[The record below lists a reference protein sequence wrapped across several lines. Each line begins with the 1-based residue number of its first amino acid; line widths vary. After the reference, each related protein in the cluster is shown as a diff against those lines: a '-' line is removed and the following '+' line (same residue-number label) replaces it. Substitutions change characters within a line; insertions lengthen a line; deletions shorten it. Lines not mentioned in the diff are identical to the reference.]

1 MSDQVLSVLSAHPG
15 HLRVSGMPE
24 GQDARMIAAA
34 ARLRGGVSMHVARD
48 DAQSSTFVAAL
59 SFFDPGLAVARLPAW
74 DCLPYDRVGPAPEV
88 AATRLAT
95 LFRLAVRKPDDPPL
109 LVVTTGAAMV
119 QRVPPAATIRRSSFA
134 ARPGMD
140 LDVDALQAYFAAN
153 GYVRAATVR
162 ERGEFAIRGGV
173 IDLFAPSEPEPVRL
187 DMFGDTLESIRGFDP
202 QTQRSTRQLKAIDLA
217 PVSEAILDEEA
228 AQRFRRGYLE
238 AFGAAQGDPLYEAV
252 SHRVRRAGMEHWLPL
267 FHDHMETVLDHV
279 GLQALVL
286 LDAHA
291 LDAARERLALVADY
305 HEARQVPVP
314 RGTPPYR
321 ALAPERLY
329 LGDSE
334 LEGLLAGR
342 DVRLLTPFA
351 GDPSAGPMLDAGGR
365 AGRSFAPERT
375 QDSVNVWDAAR
386 QHVQELS
393 ARGVRPVLAAWSE
406 GSAERLGHVLQEH
419 GLASLFPL
427 PNAGA
432 IALMPK
438 GAVGLAVLPLDR
450 GFETG
455 DLAVLSEA
463 DILGERLGRARKRR
477 KTAQVVLELG
487 GLSAGDLIVH
497 IDHGIGRYDGLKTL
511 TVQDAPHDC
520 LELIYAGGDKLF
532 LPVENIELVT
542 RYGSEDTEAQLDK
555 LGGAAWQNRKA
566 KARKRLR
573 DMAEGLIRIAAARA
587 ARETDAIVR
596 PDALYDEFCARF
608 PYEETEDQLA
618 SLDDIFADFASGHP
632 MDRLI
637 CGDVGFGKTEVA
649 LRAAFVMA
657 MSGRQ
662 VAVVCPTTLLARQ
675 HFRTFT
681 ERFRGWPVRVRQ
693 LSRMVGSKEA
703 EETKKGLADGTVEI
717 VVGTHA
723 LLSKDV
729 KLRDAGLLIVDEEQH
744 FGVKHK
750 ERLKEMRADTHVL
763 TLSATP
769 IPRTL
774 QMALAGIR
782 EMSIIAT
789 PPVDRLAVRTYVTPW
804 DPVTI
809 REALLREKY
818 RGGQAFIVVPRID
831 DLPEVERFLREQLPE
846 MSFAT
851 AHGQMPP
858 TTLEPIITGFYEGRE
873 DILLSTTIVE
883 SGLDIPRANTLVIW
897 RSDMFGLAQL
907 YQLRGRVGRSK
918 TRAYAYLTVPAQ
930 QPITSGAEKRLKILQ
945 SLDSLGAGFMLAS
958 HDLDMRGGGNLLGEE
973 QSGHIKEV
981 GVELYQN
988 MLEEAVAS
996 LKSGE
1001 EQVSTRSWSPSINLG
1016 VAVLIPEE
1024 YVPDLNV
1031 RLSLYRRL
1039 ADLGSDAERDGWAA
1053 ELIDRF
1059 GPMPEEVR
1067 QLIDIAGIKALCRAA
1082 GVAKIDA
1089 GPKGAVITFR
1099 PENAPDPVKVVGLV
1113 QKHPALFRLRPDAKL
1128 VVMGTWDKPD
1138 QRLRG
1143 ARRAAEMLAAAVG
1156 G

>member
-1 MSDQVLSVLSAHPG
+1 MDPTLISTLASAPG
-15 HLRVSGMPE
+15 HIRVTGAPE
-24 GQDARMIAAA
+24 GHDARLVTAALLA
-34 ARLRGGVSMHVARD
+34 RGGIGVHVARD
-48 DAQSSTFVAAL
+48 DAQASTFVAAAA
-59 SFFDPGLAVARLPAW
+59 FFAPGLEIARLPAW

-95 LFRLAVRKPDDPPL
+95 LSRLAARSEADPPL
-109 LVVTTGAAMV
+109 LVITTGAGLV
-119 QRVPPAATIRRSSFA
+119 QLTAPRSAIKAASFST
-134 ARPGMD
+134 RPGRD

-173 IDLFAPSEPEPVRL
+173 IDLFAPGEPEPVRL
-187 DMFGDTLESIRGFDP
+187 DLFGDTLESIRAFDP
-202 QTQRSTRQLKAIDLA
+202 ETQRSTRQLKGLELG
-217 PVSEAILDEEA
+217 PVSEAMLDEEA
-228 AQRFRRGYLE
+228 AQRFRRGYLD
-238 AFGAAQGDPLYEAV
+238 AFGAGQGDPLYEAV
-252 SHRVRRAGMEHWLPL
+252 TKRIRRAGMEHWLPL
-267 FHDHMETVLDHV
+267 FHDRLESVLDHA
-279 GLQALVL
+279 GPRALVT
-286 LDAHA
+286 LDPQA
-291 LDAARERLALVADY
+291 LDAARERLALVQDY
-305 HEARQVPVP
+305 YEARQVPVP
-314 RGTPPYR
+314 KGTPAYR
-321 ALAPERLY
+321 ALPPGRLY
-329 LGDSE
+329 LPMEAIEAD
-334 LEGLLAGR
+334 LEARDTRLFSPFVEDASLAP
-342 DVRLLTPFA
+342 V
-351 GDPSAGPMLDAGGR
+351 LDADGR
-365 AGRSFAPERT
+365 AGRTFAVERAA
-375 QDSVNVWDAAR
+375 DSASVWDAAR
-386 QHVQELS
+386 THVLDLA
-393 ARGVRPVLAAWSE
+393 ARGVKPVLAAWSD

-419 GLASLFPL
+419 GLANLYPL
-427 PNAGA
+427 PNASA
-432 IALMPK
+432 LELMPA

-450 GFETG
+450 GFESA

-477 KTAQVVLELG
+477 RQAQVVLELG
-487 GLSAGDLIVH
+487 GLSTGDLIVH
-497 IDHGIGRYDGLKTL
+497 IDHGIGRYEGLKTL

-520 LELIYAGGDKLF
+520 LELTYQGGDKLF

-542 RYGSEDTEAQLDK
+542 RYGSEDADAQLDK

-566 KARKRLR
+566 RAKKRLR
-573 DMAEGLIRIAAARA
+573 DMAEGLIKIAAARA
-587 ARETDAIVR
+587 SRTTDAITR

-618 SLDDIFADFASGHP
+618 ALDDIFTDLASGHP

-662 VAVVCPTTLLARQ
+662 VAVICPTTLLARQ
-675 HFRTFT
+675 HFKTFS
-681 ERFRGWPVRVRQ
+681 ERFRGWPIRVRQ
-693 LSRMVGSKEA
+693 LSRMVGAKDA
-703 EETKKGLADGTVEI
+703 ELTRKGLADGTVEI

-723 LLSKDV
+723 LLAKDV
-729 KLRDAGLLIVDEEQH
+729 TIRDPGLLIVDEEQH

-818 RGGQAFIVVPRID
+818 RGGQAFVVVPRID
-831 DLPEVERFLREQLPE
+831 DLEEVERFLREQVPE
-846 MSFAT
+846 LSFVT

-858 TTLEPIITGFYEGRE
+858 TSLEPLITGFYEGAQ
-873 DILLSTTIVE
+873 DVLLSTTIVE

-897 RSDMFGLAQL
+897 RADMFGLAQL

-918 TRAYAYLTVPAQ
+918 TRAYAYLTVPASK
-930 QPITSGAEKRLKILQ
+930 PVTPGADKRLKILQ

-973 QSGHIKEV
+973 QSGNIKEV
-981 GVELYQN
+981 GVELYQT

-1001 EQVSTRSWSPSINLG
+1001 EAVSTRSWSPSINLG
-1016 VAVLIPEE
+1016 VAVLIPED

-1039 ADLGSDAERDGWAA
+1039 ADLSSDAERDGWAA

-1113 QKHPALFRLRPDAKL
+1113 QRHPALFKLRPDAKI
-1128 VVMGTWDKPD
+1128 VVMGTWSTPD

-1143 ARRAAEMLAAAVG
+1143 ARRAAEMLAAAVV
-1156 G
+1156 

>member
-1 MSDQVLSVLSAHPG
+1 MDQSLISHLARAPG
-15 HLRVSGMPE
+15 RVRVAGVPE
-24 GQDARMIAAA
+24 GHDARLVTAAA
-34 ARLRGGVSMHVARD
+34 LARGGVSLHVARD
-48 DAQSSTFVAAL
+48 DAQASTFVAAAG
-59 SFFDPGLAVARLPAW
+59 FFAPQLEVMRLPAW

-95 LFRLAVRKPDDPPL
+95 LSRLARRGQDEPPL
-109 LVVTTGAAMV
+109 LVVTTGAALV
-119 QRVPPAATIRRSSFA
+119 QRAAPRSALLAASFET
-134 ARPGMD
+134 RPGRD
-140 LDVDALQAYFAAN
+140 LDQDALQSYFAAN
-153 GYVRAATVR
+153 GYARAATVR

-173 IDLFAPSEPEPVRL
+173 IDLFAPSQPEPVRL
-187 DMFGDTLESIRGFDP
+187 DLFGDTLESIRAFDP
-202 QTQRSTRQLKAIDLA
+202 ETQRSTRQLKELRLG
-217 PVSEAILDEEA
+217 PVSEAMLDEAA
-228 AQRFRRGYLE
+228 AQRFRRGYIE
-238 AFGAAQGDPLYEAV
+238 AFGTVQGDPVFEAV
-252 SHRVRRAGMEHWLPL
+252 TKRIRRAGMEHWLPL
-267 FHDHMETVLDHV
+267 FHDRLETLFDHAGEGALITLDP
-279 GLQALVL
+279 Q
-286 LDAHA
+286 A
-291 LDAARERLALVADY
+291 LDAARERIALVQDY
-305 HEARQVPVP
+305 YEARQVPVP
-314 RGTPPYR
+314 KGTPAYR
-321 ALAPERLY
+321 ALPPPTLY
-329 LGDSE
+329 LD
-334 LEGLLAGR
+334 LAEIEAALGIR
-342 DVRLLTPFA
+342 DVRDLSAFNEDGSLAPLL
-351 GDPSAGPMLDAGGR
+351 DGGAR
-365 AGRSFAPERT
+365 AGRSFAPERAA
-375 QDSVNVWDAAR
+375 DSATVWDAAR
-386 QHVQELS
+386 AHVQEL
-393 ARGVRPVLAAWSE
+393 ARRGVRPVLAAWSD

-419 GLASLFPL
+419 GLSNLYPL
-427 PNAGA
+427 PNAQA
-432 IALMPK
+432 LDLMPK

-450 GFETG
+450 GFESA
-455 DLAVLSEA
+455 DLAILSEA
-463 DILGERLGRARKRR
+463 DILGERLGRARKKR
-477 KTAQVVLELG
+477 KSAQVVLELG
-487 GLSAGDLIVH
+487 GLSTGDLIVH
-497 IDHGIGRYDGLKTL
+497 IDHGIGRYEGLKTL

-520 LELIYAGGDKLF
+520 LELSYLGGDKLF

-542 RYGSEDTEAQLDK
+542 RYGSEDAEAQLDK
-555 LGGAAWQNRKA
+555 LGGVAWQNRKA
-566 KARKRLR
+566 RAKKRLR
-573 DMAEGLIRIAAARA
+573 DMAEGLIKIAAARA
-587 ARETDAIVR
+587 ARTTDAILR

-618 SLDDIFADFASGHP
+618 AIDDIFTDFASGHP

-675 HFRTFT
+675 HFKTFS

-693 LSRMVGSKEA
+693 LSRMVGAKDA
-703 EETKKGLADGTVEI
+703 ELTKKGLADGTVEI

-723 LLSKDV
+723 LLAKDV
-729 KLRDAGLLIVDEEQH
+729 QLRDAGLLIVDEEQH

-804 DPVTI
+804 DPVTV

-818 RGGQAFIVVPRID
+818 RGGQAFIVVPRIEE
-831 DLPEVERFLREQLPE
+831 LEEVERFLRTSVPE
-846 MSFAT
+846 VSFAV

-858 TTLEPIITGFYEGRE
+858 TALEPIITGFYEGRE
-873 DILLSTTIVE
+873 DVLLSTTIVE

-897 RSDMFGLAQL
+897 RADMFGLAQL

-918 TRAYAYLTVPAQ
+918 TRAYAYLTVPNNRS
-930 QPITSGAEKRLKILQ
+930 ITAGAEKRLKILQ

-973 QSGHIKEV
+973 QSGQIKEV
-981 GVELYQN
+981 GVELYQT

-1001 EQVSTRSWSPSINLG
+1001 EAVSTRSWSPSINLG

-1059 GPMPEEVR
+1059 GPMPDEVR

-1099 PENAPDPVKVVGLV
+1099 PENAPDPMKVVALV
-1113 QKHPALFRLRPDAKL
+1113 QKSPALFKLRPDAKL
-1128 VVMGTWDKPD
+1128 VVMGTWDTPA

-1143 ARRAAEMLAAAVG
+1143 ARRAAELLAAAVA
-1156 G
+1156 